1 MLNNNIIYAYFPI
14 KSLQIQRT
22 LRVKKRLT
30 QEMKVR
36 MPVIKPQ
43 STVRGLQHYNN
54 IVQLVFCVF
63 VSLCIY

>member
-1 MLNNNIIYAYFPI
+1 MLNNNIIYAYFLI

-30 QEMKVR
+30 QEVKVR

-43 STVRGLQHYNN
+43 STVRGLQHYN

-63 VSLCIY
+63 VGLCIY